1 MGEVYCNDK
10 TEKIMIKLS
19 SGGEVDRNDNT
30 ETRML
35 NLPNVER
42 FTGTIKHK
50 PT

>member
-10 TEKIMIKLS
+10 TEKRMIKLS
-19 SGGEVDRNDNT
+19 SEGEVDRNDNT

-35 NLPNVER
+35 NLPNVEL